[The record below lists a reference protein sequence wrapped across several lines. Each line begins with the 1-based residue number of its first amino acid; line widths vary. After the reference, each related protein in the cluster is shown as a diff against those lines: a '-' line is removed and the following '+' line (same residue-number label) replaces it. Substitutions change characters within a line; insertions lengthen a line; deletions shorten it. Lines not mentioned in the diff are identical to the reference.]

1 MAGPQIRDI
10 LMHDDIEFPE
20 VTQAMVDAG
29 QNFIMAKTGQW
40 PSAQMVL
47 ETYLEMVKAKPRYD
61 PVSGHGKLEQR
72 ISIYEDNLK
81 RHRESVVMRRADWT
95 DG

>member
-1 MAGPQIRDI
+1 
-10 LMHDDIEFPE
+10 MHDDIELPK

-29 QNFIMAKTGQW
+29 QRVIESKMGVW

-47 ETYLEMVKAKPRYD
+47 ETYLEMVKAKP
-61 PVSGHGKLEQR
+61 
-72 ISIYEDNLK
+72 DNDL
-81 RHRESVVMRRADWT
+81 RVRESVVMQRSDWT

>member
-1 MAGPQIRDI
+1 
-10 LMHDDIEFPE
+10 MHDDIEFPE

-29 QNFIMAKTGQW
+29 QNVILAKTGQW

-47 ETYLEMVKAKPRYD
+47 ETYLEMVKAKP
-61 PVSGHGKLEQR
+61 
-72 ISIYEDNLK
+72 DNEIK
-81 RHRESVVMRRADWT
+81 VRESVVMQRLDWT